1 MLGGIKWIFVCRTRQ
16 VSESASQLA
25 SQPAEPEP
33 YHAFARERFSIFK
46 SILDTILECV
56 WCAARSGQNFGT
68 EAKHRID
75 RSIVVGNLE
84 DIQGI
89 LCK

>member
-1 MLGGIKWIFVCRTRQ
+1 MDICLSDEASQR
-16 VSESASQLA
+16 VSESA